1 MINVLLSYRIFITI
15 CFFGGVGILFA
26 GWLLSS
32 PLVILFGVGLLG
44 AAVISPL
51 LGQPGSYSIL
61 SAKRLN
67 WRVPTLAYLVAA
79 SILVYLFSFYGFR
92 SLPVLVAICSLYII
106 SIVSL
111 WYSNVRFGVVLFL
124 TSAIAHRGTM
134 FFSNTIAYG
143 SDPLFH
149 TRIALRT
156 AEVGEVISSLEAG
169 KYSITPAYHVII
181 AILSNIS
188 GLPALD
194 STFLITIMIVLVPS
208 ILIYVLA
215 CRWISIDAAVL
226 AVVLFVGSEYVIR
239 WSIEPQPTSFGLILF
254 ALGVF
259 TFLIWLDTENIIY
272 EILTLVFV
280 VALAYTHQ
288 VSAFILLTVLST
300 ILLLSH
306 NLSSVNLSFSS
317 VRPVLSHY
325 LIVGAIWS
333 LGDYGPYGDSR
344 SFVQGLALNFARR
357 SQAEN
362 SGREVISPPPELDA
376 VLSGAT
382 NLPPMHVSGFSIFLF
397 FAVLGGLYIQRFE
410 LKNLHQLETL
420 LPTVGIMFLISFG
433 TGFFITLLQPTRW
446 FVFIYFLLAILGGVG
461 LVVLLSQL
469 PENSVKI
476 SGISICILYLILMGG
491 SVPAGPDGVVHQD
504 TNHINDE
511 RLTPSEQALLRF
523 SHEHGENAD
532 IMADGRAQTILI
544 RHFEGQASTYVWAQD
559 GLQTSGGPHI
569 LVERPHLYSGH
580 ASFRYTSG
588 RGVLSVSGT
597 PPTSLENC
605 ADTVI
610 YSVGGEKV
618 DRSQLRYTERA
629 CG

>member
-1 MINVLLSYRIFITI
+1 
-15 CFFGGVGILFA
+15 
-26 GWLLSS
+26 
-32 PLVILFGVGLLG
+32 
-44 AAVISPL
+44 
-51 LGQPGSYSIL
+51 
-61 SAKRLN
+61 
-67 WRVPTLAYLVAA
+67 
-79 SILVYLFSFYGFR
+79 
-92 SLPVLVAICSLYII
+92 
-106 SIVSL
+106 
-111 WYSNVRFGVVLFL
+111 
-124 TSAIAHRGTM
+124 M
-134 FFSNTIAYG
+134 FFSNTVAYG

-149 TRIALRT
+149 ARIALRT

-169 KYSITPAYHVII
+169 KYTITPAYHVII
-181 AILSNIS
+181 AILANIS
-188 GLPALD
+188 GVSALD
-194 STFLITIMIVLVPS
+194 STFLITIMIVLLPS

-280 VALAYTHQ
+280 VAIAYTHQ

-306 NLSSVNLSFSS
+306 NSSSVNLSLPSF
-317 VRPVLSHY
+317 RPVLSHY
-325 LIVGAIWS
+325 LVVGAVWS
-333 LGDYGPYGDSR
+333 LGDYGPYDHSR
-344 SFVQGLALNFARR
+344 SFVQGMALNFARR
-357 SQAEN
+357 SQVEN
-362 SGREVISPPPELDA
+362 SGREVSSPPPELDA
-376 VLSGAT
+376 VVTGAT
-382 NLPPMHVSGFSIFLF
+382 NLPLMHVSGFSIFLF
-397 FAVLGGLYIQRFE
+397 FAVLGGLYIQRLE
-410 LKNLHQLETL
+410 LKNPHQLETF

-469 PENSVKI
+469 PENLVKT

-504 TNHINDE
+504 TNHVNDE
-511 RLTPSEQALLRF
+511 RLTPSEHALLRF
-523 SHEHGENAD
+523 SHEHGDNAD

-544 RHFEGQASTYVWAQD
+544 RHFEGQASAYVWAQD
-559 GLQTSGGPHI
+559 GLRTSGGPQI

-580 ASFRYTSG
+580 ASFYYTSG

-605 ADTVI
+605 TDTVI
-610 YSVGGEKV
+610 YSVGGEQV